1 MRRKRSPCWAR
12 AANGIAAAPNKPMNS
27 RRLIASPE
35 AQGQGIAPDQTTILE
50 RGLWPIVRFGSK
62 ADICSAKEHVRFTP
76 ECGHLRL
83 PLECPLCANSG
94 HRVGSRLRCPYAY
107 VTGVEIT
114 DDTARWR
121 IVDQSFFQCFDI
133 DFGLRGCATCHDCRY
148 LRADDRG

>member
-1 MRRKRSPCWAR
+1 MSIYAE
-12 AANGIAAAPNKPMNS
+12 NGIEIDNTK
-27 RRLIASPE
+27 
-35 AQGQGIAPDQTTILE
+35 TLE
-50 RGLWPIVRFGSK
+50 CPFWAMSGLRHSARGPIVNGERCHVRFGSK
-62 ADICSAKEHVRFTP
+62 ADICSAKRHVRFTP
-76 ECGHLRL
+76 KSGHRGARSK
-83 PLECPLCANSG
+83 CPLSANSG